1 MPNTRNPATEWV
13 AIQANPKAGAGTQ
26 REQVGLLVD
35 SLHKQGLRP
44 LLFKNRDR
52 LSRILTNPELKS
64 RLRCIVAAGGDG
76 TVGDVLN
83 RYPGCPL
90 TILPLGTEN
99 LLARYLG
106 IPGCGR
112 SVGEIIAAGHVR
124 TVDLATIGERRF
136 SLMASVGFD
145 AEVVHRLDAIR
156 TGHVRR
162 ASYLKPIWDSLRS
175 YQYPDL
181 RIRLDDDPQTYT
193 AKLTMVVNINAYAL
207 GIQPA
212 KSARDND
219 GLLRV
224 LLFERGSTFQMLRY
238 FYKVMRGKHESL
250 ADIRTLRASRIHVES
265 DVAVPV
271 QIDGDPAGMTPV
283 DIRVLPA
290 AAQIIAPP
298 SKTTAAIKTH

>member
-1 MPNTRNPATEWV
+1 MTQSRNRTAEWV
-13 AIQANPKAGAGTQ
+13 AIQANSKAGAGTQ
-26 REQVGLLVD
+26 REQVGLLID
-35 SLHKQGLRP
+35 SLRKHHLRP

-52 LSRILTNPELKS
+52 LSRVLTNPELKS

-83 RYPGCPL
+83 RFPGCPL

-106 IPGCGR
+106 IPRCGR
-112 SVGEIIAAGHVR
+112 SVGEMIAAGHVR
-124 TVDLATIGERRF
+124 TVDLAAAGEQRF

-145 AEVVHRLDAIR
+145 ADVVHRLDAIR

-181 RIRLDDDPQTYT
+181 RIRLDDDSQTYA
-193 AKLTMVVNINAYAL
+193 AKLVMVVNINAYAL

-219 GLLRV
+219 GSLQV

-238 FYKVMRGKHESL
+238 FYKVMRGTHETL

-290 AAQIIAPP
+290 AARIIAP
-298 SKTTAAIKTH
+298 AG

>member
-1 MPNTRNPATEWV
+1 MPQTRKPAAEWV
-13 AIQANPKAGAGTQ
+13 AIQANPKAGSGAQ

-35 SLHKQGLRP
+35 SLREQGLRP

-52 LSRILTNPELKS
+52 LSHVLTNPELKS

-76 TVGDVLN
+76 TVGDVLH
-83 RYPGCPL
+83 RYPGCPIS
-90 TILPLGTEN
+90 ILPLGTEN

-106 IPGCGR
+106 IPRCGR

-124 TVDLATIGERRF
+124 TVDLASVGDRRF
-136 SLMASVGFD
+136 SLMASIGFD

-193 AKLTMVVNINAYAL
+193 AKLVMVVNINAYAL

-212 KSARDND
+212 QSARDDD
-219 GLLRV
+219 GLLEV

-238 FYKVMRGKHESL
+238 FYKVMRGTHESL
-250 ADIRTLRASRIHVES
+250 VDIRRLRASRIHVES
-265 DVAVPV
+265 DGAVPV
-271 QIDGDPAGMTPV
+271 QIDGDPAGTTPV

-290 AAQIIAPP
+290 AAQFVAPA
-298 SKTTAAIKTH
+298 SRVKVTT